1 MPIPLVIGRFNARVT
16 NRLLWPVVSHLP
28 TFGRVVHL
36 GRKSG
41 REYRT
46 PVNMFR
52 RGDQAVFAMTY
63 GTGTHWLRNVIAAG
77 RCGFEDRHGRL
88 ELERP
93 EVVHDPSRRLVPVL
107 VRIGLWLIRADDFL
121 VMRVASAVPWPGP

>member
-1 MPIPLVIGRFNARVT
+1 MPIPLAIGRLNARVT

-63 GTGTHWLRNVIAAG
+63 GTGTDWLQNVLAAG
-77 RCGFEDRHGRL
+77 RCGFEDRSGRL
-88 ELERP
+88 ELDTPR
-93 EVVHDPSRRLVPVL
+93 VVRDPSRRLVPWP
-107 VRIGLWLIRADDFL
+107 VRLPLRLIRTNEFL
-121 VMRVASAVPWPGP
+121 VMRIVRASG